1 MGAVAG
7 LGGEFAVQ
15 LGKKEVVAAALP
27 IQEHWLSLS
36 NLDLLLPPVDVGVFF
51 CYTNPTTTTASQ
63 RLGYGSMVGIL
74 KAALAQALVSYYAL
88 AGEVVQNSAGEP
100 ELLCNNRGVDF
111 IEAFTDV
118 ELRHLN
124 LYNPDETIEG
134 KLVPTKKR
142 GVLAVQATELKCG
155 GIVVACTFDHRIAD
169 AHSANMFMVFWA
181 ETARSDAPISLP
193 PSFRRS
199 LLNPRHPL
207 CVDRSLDSMYIPVSA
222 LPPPPPQKQKADE
235 ECETPT
241 SRDDDCLV
249 SRMYYVTAAKLS
261 ELQQRACSNGSK
273 RSKLE
278 SFSAFLWKMVAESS
292 SVATNDDNKTMSRM
306 GIVVDGRCRLMS
318 QGVDDKPAPMASY
331 FGNVLSIPFGE
342 KRAMEVVEKPLSW
355 VAEAVH
361 EFVESAATK
370 EHFLDLIDWVEEH
383 RPVPA
388 VARIYCKPRSEQE
401 EEEGSTAFVV
411 SSGQRFPVTEMD
423 FGWGKPVLGSYH
435 FPWGGEAG
443 YVMPM
448 PSPLSNGDWVVYLH
462 LSRSQVAFIES
473 KAPTV
478 FRPLTP
484 HYLRLL

>member
-1 MGAVAG
+1 M
-7 LGGEFAVQ
+7 ER
-15 LGKKEVVAAALP
+15 
-27 IQEHWLSLS
+27 I
-36 NLDLLLPPVDVGVFF
+36 
-51 CYTNPTTTTASQ
+51 
-63 RLGYGSMVGIL
+63 
-74 KAALAQALVSYYAL
+74 
-88 AGEVVQNSAGEP
+88 
-100 ELLCNNRGVDF
+100 
-111 IEAFTDV
+111 
-118 ELRHLN
+118 
-124 LYNPDETIEG
+124 
-134 KLVPTKKR
+134 
-142 GVLAVQATELKCG
+142 QATELKCG
-155 GIVVACTFDHRIAD
+155 GIVVSCTFDHRIAD

-181 ETARSDAPISLP
+181 DTARSAAPISLL

-199 LLNPRHPL
+199 LLNPRRPL
-207 CVDRSLDSMYIPVSA
+207 CVDPCLDSMYIPVSA
-222 LPPPPPQKQKADE
+222 LPPPPKHKQQADE
-235 ECETPT
+235 ECETTTT
-241 SRDDDCLV
+241 SRDDDRLV

-261 ELQQRACSNGSK
+261 DLQQRACSNGGK

-292 SVATNDDNKTMSRM
+292 SVADNGDNKTMSRM

-318 QGVDDKPAPMASY
+318 QGMDDNKPTPMASY

-342 KRAMEVVEKPLSW
+342 KRVMEVVEKPLSW
-355 VAEAVH
+355 VAETVH
-361 EFVESAATK
+361 EFVERAATR

-388 VARIYCKPRSEQE
+388 VARIYCKPGSEEE

-448 PSPLSNGDWVVYLH
+448 PSPLANGDWVVYLH
-462 LSRSQVAFIES
+462 LSGSQVAFIES
-473 KAPTV
+473 HAPTV

-484 HYLRLL
+484 LYLNLL